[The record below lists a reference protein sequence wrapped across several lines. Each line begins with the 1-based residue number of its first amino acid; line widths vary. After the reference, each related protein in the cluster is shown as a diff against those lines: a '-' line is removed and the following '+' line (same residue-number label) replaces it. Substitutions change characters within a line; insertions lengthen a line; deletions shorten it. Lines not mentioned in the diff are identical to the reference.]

1 MQTPTHTLLAL
12 ALLSKSSNSDESDAA
27 VFGDGDTAPNAKTR
41 KRNLAIFFGSLIPDI
56 AIYLWAPYQS
66 IVNGV
71 SGKEMWGELYFQAPM
86 QNLIAWFNSV
96 PIYALLALIG
106 YIAWSKT
113 WMKLLL
119 VLALASIIHVYA
131 LLALIGFLIW
141 AKTWGKLLLFFALAA
156 LTHMATD
163 FPVHADDAYRH
174 FWPISDWRY
183 YSKFSYWDGDYHAV
197 WVSRFESVL
206 ALGCIAILWQR
217 FSRHIVKIVLG
228 LLTLFYILIL
238 AAPLFFG

>member
-12 ALLSKSSNSDESDAA
+12 ALLSKSSNPNASDAA

-86 QNLIAWFNSV
+86 QNLIAWFNSI
-96 PIYALLALIG
+96 PIYA
-106 YIAWSKT
+106 
-113 WMKLLL
+113 
-119 VLALASIIHVYA
+119 ALAM
-131 LLALIGFLIW
+131 IGFAARSKI
-141 AKTWGKLLLFFALAA
+141 WGKLLLFFALAA

-183 YSKFSYWDGDYHAV
+183 HSKFSYWDGDYHAV

-206 ALGCIAILWQR
+206 ALGCVAVLWQR
-217 FSRHIVKIVLG
+217 FPRRFIRVVLS
-228 LLTLFYILIL
+228 LLTVFYVAVL
-238 AAPLFFG
+238 AAPLIFG